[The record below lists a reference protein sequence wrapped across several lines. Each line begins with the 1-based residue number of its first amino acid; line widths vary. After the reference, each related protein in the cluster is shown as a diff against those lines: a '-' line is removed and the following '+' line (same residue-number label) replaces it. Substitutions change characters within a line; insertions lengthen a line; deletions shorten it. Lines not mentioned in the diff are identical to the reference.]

1 MGIFRD
7 IQTHLIMK
15 AMLAVAVLACVA
27 ALALA
32 DGYGYKPGFRR
43 VYNGIAAPYNN
54 AERQWAVNKKA
65 EYVGASSGTA
75 RWYGVPGT
83 GRHFGYGSHGYD
95 SHHGHNY
102 GRHHGGYDN
111 DRYYN
116 DGY

>member
-54 AERQWAVNKKA
+54 AERQWAVNDKA

-75 RWYGVPGT
+75 RWDGVPGT
-83 GRHFGYGSHGYD
+83 GRHFGYGYGYN
-95 SHHGHNY
+95 SYNRNNY
-102 GRHHGGYDN
+102 GRSYGGYDN